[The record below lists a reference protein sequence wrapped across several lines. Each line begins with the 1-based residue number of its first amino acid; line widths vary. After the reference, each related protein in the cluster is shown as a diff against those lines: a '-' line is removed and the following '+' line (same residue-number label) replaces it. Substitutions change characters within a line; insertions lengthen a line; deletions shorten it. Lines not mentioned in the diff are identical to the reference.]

1 MPTIKEDWR
10 KVMLI
15 SFSIVEA
22 HSAVTQA
29 LVPTG
34 FGPKDY
40 TFGTTDK
47 GSIAFRIATSGFT

>member
-1 MPTIKEDWR
+1 
-10 KVMLI
+10 MLI